1 MKQKPVPY
9 MHQDVAFFRRPLI
22 EEKGDA
28 GAASWPLP
36 YMGEKVSAQSYVH
49 GKLTDRGYW

>member
-1 MKQKPVPY
+1 MW
-9 MHQDVAFFRRPLI
+9 HFLEDVSLPLI

-28 GAASWPLP
+28 GASSWPLP